1 MTIATQPPALANIAL
16 ADDDHEQ
23 IVIRQDPET
32 GLRFIVAVHSTVL
45 GPALGG
51 MRLKRYPGGLREA
64 LEDVMGL
71 ARTMTLKASAA
82 GLDLGGGKSVMID
95 DGRPELRDARLEAAA
110 RAIDDLDG
118 AYITAED
125 IGTTTADMDHMAG
138 FTRYAVGR
146 SETNGGGGDPSPV
159 TAETVFQAM
168 RRGLA
173 AATGSDDFD
182 GRRVGVVGLGKVG
195 SALAAKLA
203 QAGAHVIGCDLDAD
217 RAQRLA
223 DDHGIAIAPSAEAIL
238 ASELDVLAPCAAGG
252 LIDDA
257 LARSV
262 DCRVVAG
269 AANNPLTDRAVART
283 LMQRDIVYV
292 PDFLA
297 NCGGLIHVSLEWE
310 KQGLRT
316 GHGPVLAERRQ
327 GLRTAH
333 GPGLAER
340 RREGGREEELI
351 AGAMERLDSALE
363 TAGAEGI
370 PPIEVAERQAL
381 ERVESARRR

>member
-1 MTIATQPPALANIAL
+1 MTIATRHVPRIGVPM

-23 IVIRQDPET
+23 IVVRQDKET
-32 GLRFIVAVHSTVL
+32 GLRFIVAVHST
-45 GPALGG
+45 ALGG

-297 NCGGLIHVSLEWE
+297 NCGGLIHVSLEWY
-310 KQGLRT
+310 GR
-316 GHGPVLAERRQ
+316 VD
-327 GLRTAH
+327 
-333 GPGLAER
+333 
-340 RREGGREEELI
+340 GREEELI
-351 AGAMERLDSALE
+351 AGAMERLDLALE
-363 TAGAEGI
+363 TAETEGI

>member
-1 MTIATQPPALANIAL
+1 MTIATRHGPGENIPL

-23 IVIRQDPET
+23 IVIRQDSRT

-64 LEDVMGL
+64 LDDVMGL

-82 GLDLGGGKSVMID
+82 GLALGGGKSVMID
-95 DGRPELRDARLEAAA
+95 DGDAAPHLREARLEAAA
-110 RAIDDLDG
+110 HVIDELDG

-125 IGTTTADMDHMAG
+125 IGTSTADMDHMAR

-146 SETNGGGGDPSPV
+146 SESNGGGGDPSPV

-203 QAGAHVIGCDLDAD
+203 RAGAHVVGCDIDAE
-217 RAQRLA
+217 RAERLA
-223 DDHGIAIAPSAEAIL
+223 AEHGIALAPSAEAIL

-252 LIDDA
+252 LVDDA
-257 LARSV
+257 LARSI

-283 LMQRDIVYV
+283 LMERGIVYV

-297 NCGGLIHVSLEWE
+297 NCGGLIHVSLEWY
-310 KQGLRT
+310 
-316 GHGPVLAERRQ
+316 
-327 GLRTAH
+327 
-333 GPGLAER
+333 
-340 RREGGREEELI
+340 GGAGGSEEQLI
-351 AGAMERLDSALE
+351 AGAMERLDAALE
-363 TAGAEGI
+363 TADADGV

-381 ERVESARRR
+381 ERVEAARQS